1 MPALHKLNLGW
12 TGHFAEAWPGAPA
25 FSAPSAGLL
34 KALAADGIVVQAAR
48 FTEASA
54 QIVVELAE
62 DITSQK
68 LAQRLK
74 GRLQHDLKPRAA
86 GFPGFARNFLLR
98 TLGQNTKDI
107 VTEYIRDQVER
118 SDLVDPL
125 YRERLQAL
133 CFHSDEGAL
142 SRSSH
147 AGLHDLFAHIVL
159 VAGARYRMS
168 SAEARLVFDALKSA
182 CLSTGLAPYEISM
195 MPDHAHLLV
204 RYPPDAG
211 AEEVIERLKV
221 ASGKLFSR
229 SAFWSGGGYFGS
241 VGPYPLR
248 IALDRNRRDGWCRPG
263 L

>member
-1 MPALHKLNLGW
+1 MPSLRNLNLGW
-12 TGHFAEAWPGAPA
+12 TGHFAEAWPGAA
-25 FSAPSAGLL
+25 VFSTPSPELL
-34 KALAADGIVVQAAR
+34 QALAGDGIVVQAAR
-48 FTEASA
+48 FTEASV
-54 QIVVELAE
+54 QIVVELSE
-62 DITSQK
+62 DIPSRL

-107 VTEYIRDQVER
+107 VTSYIRGQVGR

-133 CFHSDEGAL
+133 CFHSDEGAPF
-142 SRSSH
+142 RSSH
-147 AGLHDLFAHIVL
+147 AGVHDLFAHIVL

-168 SAEARLVFDALKSA
+168 SEEARLVFDALKSA
-182 CLSTGLAPYEISM
+182 CLSTGLMPYEISM

-204 RYPPDAG
+204 RYPSDAG

-221 ASGKLFSR
+221 ASGKLFGR
-229 SAFWSGGGYFGS
+229 SAFWSGGGYFGT

-248 IALDRNRRDGWCRPG
+248 IALERNRRDGWCRPG
-263 L
+263 A